1 MLCQI
6 IILIVKVEEFSIF
19 NLYSIDNYKI
29 EAPCLYYGFL
39 DCHNGNFN
47 DEKSTLY
54 NVKIMVNMVILYDV
68 FTVQC
73 YRHFKESPTKMI
85 LALLIFI

>member
-1 MLCQI
+1 MFVLW
-6 IILIVKVEEFSIF
+6 FF
-19 NLYSIDNYKI
+19 GHY
-29 EAPCLYYGFL
+29 
-39 DCHNGNFN
+39 HNGNFN

-68 FTVQC
+68 ITVQC